1 MESFNL
7 IKKIDNERIKMKKL
21 LVAILLL
28 FFSLFYVIYRVTQ
41 SELYLNKFSI
51 HADNPVSFHWNSI
64 AIDTKFIQN
73 SHDSIYFIWMTPIYF
88 LVLIALILTYLAIK
102 DKGKK

>member
-1 MESFNL
+1 
-7 IKKIDNERIKMKKL
+7 MKKL

-28 FFSLFYVIYRVTQ
+28 FFSLIYVIYRVTQ
-41 SELYLNKFSI
+41 SKLYLNKISV

-73 SHDSIYFIWMTPIYF
+73 SHDSIYSIWMTPVYL
-88 LVLIALILTYLAIK
+88 LVLIALILTYLAFK
-102 DKGKK
+102 EKGEK